1 MTSIKNF
8 PRSPI
13 SKRSTRSRIS
23 NIDYKKAHEWTNE
36 YDLDDFVEIW
46 KDKDKMPIFYRLIN
60 SFLLLINYNNDE
72 DRKNFSELL
81 KELKEYDEDTD
92 TDIII
97 EHLLKNI
104 IDLYITLQLFPSA
117 SRILEENKDLIL
129 YHGIENLEESLIPK
143 IITFDHKNI
152 FETPIFLSTS
162 IIIDTACRFATKSK
176 IILKIKVNK
185 DDLKNFKYSYFGNN
199 IFLDDKNSF
208 SENEILLNIF
218 TKLKFINIE
227 EDVDISYKVPLFDGK
242 LKEESNKFKI
252 INFEFVNNSNKTP
265 ENVLYEL
272 KKIMKNYE
280 KESMNG
286 GKKTKKNKKY
296 KIVKVPVRYLPKYL
310 SKKDKNKQKEMLNK
324 SRKLYKKGIYFTR
337 KKVKSF
343 KSKKSDHVKNAE
355 KLYKVNNLSI
365 NDKLAKASG
374 CSKEGLK
381 QIVKKGEGAYYSS
394 GSRPNQTPASWGYA
408 RLSSAITGAKSAIYD
423 YKILENHCKK
433 SSKALKL
440 AKKAFKKY
448 KNSTVKKIKIN

>member
-1 MTSIKNF
+1 MSSVKFF
-8 PRSPI
+8 PRNSI

-23 NIDYKKAHEWTNE
+23 NIDYKKANEWTNE

-46 KDKDKMPIFYRLIN
+46 KDIDKMPIFYRLIN
-60 SFLLLINYNNDE
+60 TFLLLINYNNEFDK
-72 DRKNFSELL
+72 KNFNELL
-81 KELKEYDEDTD
+81 KELHEYDKDTD

-97 EHLLKNI
+97 ENLLKNI
-104 IDLYITLQLFPSA
+104 IDLYITLQLFPSV
-117 SRILEENKDLIL
+117 SKSIREKKDLIL
-129 YHGIENLEESLIPK
+129 YHGMGNFKESLMSHILSL
-143 IITFDHKNI
+143 NNNEI

-162 IIIDTACRFATKSK
+162 IIIDTACRFAGKSNV
-176 IILKIKVNK
+176 ILKIKINK
-185 DDLKNFKYSYFGNN
+185 DDLNKFKYSYFGNN
-199 IFLDDKNSF
+199 IFLEDKNSF

-218 TKLKFINIE
+218 TKLKFISIE
-227 EDVDISYKVPLFDGK
+227 EDVDISYKIPLFNSE

-265 ENVLYEL
+265 ENVMYDL
-272 KKIMKNYE
+272 KRIIKNYE
-280 KESMNG
+280 KKNISG
-286 GKKTKKNKKY
+286 GNKK
-296 KIVKVPVRYLPKYL
+296 KIFKVPVRYLPKYL
-310 SKKDKNKQKEMLNK
+310 SKRDKIKQKKMLNK

-355 KLYKVNNLSI
+355 KLYKVSNLSI
-365 NDKLAKASG
+365 NNKLAKATG
-374 CSKEGLK
+374 CSKEGLR

-408 RLSSAITGAKSAIYD
+408 RLGSAITGSKSAIYD

-433 SSKALKL
+433 SSKAVKL